1 MIKSV
6 PPWLRIMTLS
16 LVLGSLVIWFDTAN
30 LGLCAAFLTTGSFAL
45 QVIHIIKTQETRAIS
60 TNMYLAFSCGVLL
73 WLIYGLRTNDM
84 PITIANSITLALACA
99 VLMLKLRNE
108 RN

>member
-1 MIKSV
+1 
-6 PPWLRIMTLS
+6 
-16 LVLGSLVIWFDTAN
+16 
-30 LGLCAAFLTTGSFAL
+30 
-45 QVIHIIKTQETRAIS
+45 
-60 TNMYLAFSCGVLL
+60 MYLVFSCGVLL